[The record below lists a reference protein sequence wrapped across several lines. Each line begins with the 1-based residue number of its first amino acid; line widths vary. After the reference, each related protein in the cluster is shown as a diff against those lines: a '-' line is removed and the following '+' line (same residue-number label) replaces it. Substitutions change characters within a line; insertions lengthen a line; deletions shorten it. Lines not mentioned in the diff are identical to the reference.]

1 MSELKEQQTV
11 ALERL
16 CAQFER
22 EQRQHAEQVE
32 RQAAQIEALQRQ
44 VEQQAAQIEAS
55 QQQIEALQQRIE
67 RQDAESGIWRRH
79 FERLDGQVTRL
90 AQDYSE
96 LNEILRELLR

>member
-32 RQAAQIEALQRQ
+32 QQAAQIKTLRLQ
-44 VEQQAAQIEAS
+44 VEQQAEQIAT
-55 QQQIEALQQRIE
+55 LRQRIE
-67 RQDAESGIWRRH
+67 RQDAESAIWRRQS
-79 FERLDGQVTRL
+79 ERLDERVTHL
-90 AQDYSE
+90 AQDYKTLVDT
-96 LNEILRELLR
+96 LNELWR

>member
-44 VEQQAAQIEAS
+44 VEQQAAQIEA
-55 QQQIEALQQRIE
+55 LQQRIE
-67 RQDAESGIWRRH
+67 RQDAESAISRQQS
-79 FERLDGQVTRL
+79 ERLDAQVTGL
-90 AQDYSE
+90 AQDYRT
-96 LNEILRELLR
+96 LAEILRELLR

>member
-22 EQRQHAEQVE
+22 EQRQHAEQGE

-44 VEQQAAQIEAS
+44 VEQQAAQIEA
-55 QQQIEALQQRIE
+55 LQQRIE
-67 RQDAESGIWRRH
+67 RHDAESAIWRRQS
-79 FERLDGQVTRL
+79 ERLDGQVTGL
-90 AQDYSE
+90 AQDYKTLVDTLHE
-96 LNEILRELLR
+96 LWR